1 MPPPA
6 SIIPRPPSP
15 SKPPRRAFID
25 RLGRSDSWSSGN
37 YERQSPSPPSPSK
50 PPRRPTP
57 TIEGRASSGQGSVGT
72 TLTSSKT
79 TNFMAT
85 NREVISLR
93 PPSPPPARPTLP
105 ELSSTKMNPMIST
118 TRVETEEAAL
128 ATRQP
133 PAASSQQE
141 TIQAGAGK
149 VKSTSVAASL
159 MGRTLVATTKSQD
172 ASVVARED
180 RNNGPIRGDRSILS
194 TSILSNAKAGGDSE
208 DNQLRKTVTIREAS
222 AAVVAGGQAAAS
234 VSSHFTPISG
244 KEISSTSASAHLR
257 SSSTPLANPPSPGR
271 PPSPGKP
278 PRVSPAERLGNAYN
292 GLAR

>member
-57 TIEGRASSGQGSVGT
+57 TIEGRASSGQGSLGA

-85 NREVISLR
+85 NREAISLR

-105 ELSSTKMNPMIST
+105 ELSSTKINPMIST
-118 TRVETEEAAL
+118 TEEAAPG
-128 ATRQP
+128 TRQP

-141 TIQAGAGK
+141 TVKAGAGK

-194 TSILSNAKAGGDSE
+194 NSIMSNAKVGGDSE

-244 KEISSTSASAHLR
+244 KESSSASASAHL
-257 SSSTPLANPPSPGR
+257 SATSTPSANPPSPGR

-278 PRVSPAERLGNAYN
+278 PKVSPAERLGNAYN